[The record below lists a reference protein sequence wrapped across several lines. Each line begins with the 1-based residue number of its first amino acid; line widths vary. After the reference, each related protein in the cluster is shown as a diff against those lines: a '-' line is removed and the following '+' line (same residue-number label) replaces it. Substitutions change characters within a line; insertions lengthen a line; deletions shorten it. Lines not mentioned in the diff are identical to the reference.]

1 MVDIATLAESLVDAP
16 SPSATLALARTLTRF
31 GAPALRLARARGVR
45 VIALARGER
54 FTARSPRLRDL
65 APHLDTWP
73 APPAGLFVVEE
84 RTAYLRSR
92 SPLAVAHEFGHA
104 LDCALGGGNYR
115 SNDDNDLRS
124 IFFSASAFITPYAA
138 TAPDEFFA
146 EIVRAY
152 VEANDRRSPWPA
164 ATRRRLHDVDPRAFA
179 YVEHLFA
186 RAFADELAPGAPSSI
201 TDGRT
206 ACSTP

>member
-1 MVDIATLAESLVDAP
+1 MFDATTLAESLVDAP
-16 SPSATLALARTLTRF
+16 SPAAKLTLSRRLSRF
-31 GAPALRLARARGVR
+31 GLPALRLARARGVR
-45 VIALARGER
+45 VVALARGER
-54 FTARSPRLRDL
+54 YTARSPRLRDL

-104 LDCALGGGNYR
+104 LDCALGDGGYR
-115 SNDDNDLRS
+115 SSEDRDLRTIYFTATS
-124 IFFSASAFITPYAA
+124 FITPYAA

-152 VEANDRRSPWPA
+152 VEANDHRSPWPA
-164 ATRRRLHDVDPRAFA
+164 ATRHRLRDVDVRAFD
-179 YVEHLFA
+179 YVERLFA
-186 RAFADELAPGAPSSI
+186 RDFIQALTIGAP
-201 TDGRT
+201 R
-206 ACSTP
+206 AYSTP

>member
-104 LDCALGGGNYR
+104 
-115 SNDDNDLRS
+115 
-124 IFFSASAFITPYAA
+124 
-138 TAPDEFFA
+138 
-146 EIVRAY
+146 
-152 VEANDRRSPWPA
+152 
-164 ATRRRLHDVDPRAFA
+164 
-179 YVEHLFA
+179 
-186 RAFADELAPGAPSSI
+186 
-201 TDGRT
+201 
-206 ACSTP
+206 